1 MSDEY
6 ISPFLI
12 PPWRQTQ
19 RDFGGRLTY
28 SLPVEEEKE
37 EAKNRHTQ
45 LVRQLSHDPR
55 NILVYTDGSEHK
67 VHGIRRAGAGFV
79 VYQQGRETAVRSLG
93 LGSQATSFDAELAGL
108 LAGTR
113 NAVNACNLNVDVT
126 HIYIF
131 TDNSAVI
138 TTALDPKPTAGQ
150 LLAHNFCQTV
160 HSFLDGNASRQV
172 TLKWVPSHIGIEG
185 NARAD
190 HLAKAGAAL
199 ASSLPVAKT
208 RTFARRV
215 AKERLDRAWVREW
228 KDAPRNGHY
237 AIANRFP
244 PSTRPTPRF
253 LMLGDKR
260 EVFGRLT
267 QCRTGHGYTGEFYRR
282 FVPNESSDC
291 PCGEPLQTRKH
302 IIRDCARYEAH
313 SAPEKDW
320 RPLLLS
326 SRSLAHSPRLAGH
339 ESPHVH
345 LSSKTSRVMMTM
357 TMKKHNEREQ
367 KWTGL
372 AVPEMTLADDEP
384 LTTHITPH
392 RHPSVDAGLDNN
404 VYTNPRTSPPGALSF
419 SPFFSIYCSHCCP
432 DTPFVHPPLTPP
444 SITTLHHTR

>member
-1 MSDEY
+1 M
-6 ISPFLI
+6 
-12 PPWRQTQ
+12 
-19 RDFGGRLTY
+19 
-28 SLPVEEEKE
+28 
-37 EAKNRHTQ
+37 
-45 LVRQLSHDPR
+45 
-55 NILVYTDGSEHK
+55 YTDGSEHK
-67 VHGIRRAGAGFV
+67 VHGIRRAGAGFA
-79 VYQQGRETAVRSLG
+79 VYQQGRETAARNLG

-150 LLAHNFCQTV
+150 LLAHNFYQTI

-172 TLKWVPSHIGIEG
+172 SLRWVPSHVGIEG
-185 NARAD
+185 NTRAD

-199 ASSLPVAKT
+199 ASSLPMAKT
-208 RTFARRV
+208 RTFARRA

-282 FVPNESSDC
+282 FVPDESSDC
-291 PCGEPLQTRKH
+291 PCGEPLQTREH

-313 SAPEKDW
+313 RDVLRKVSATLSLPEILGTRKGLEALAAFLEKSGAFTKTG
-320 RPLLLS
+320 RPRIAA
-326 SRSLAHSPRLAGH
+326 RSPVV
-339 ESPHVH
+339 ED
-345 LSSKTSRVMMTM
+345 
-357 TMKKHNEREQ
+357 EQ
-367 KWTGL
+367 SDDDD
-372 AVPEMTLADDEP
+372 DDEE
-384 LTTHITPH
+384 T
-392 RHPSVDAGLDNN
+392 RRERAEMDRAGGARDD
-404 VYTNPRTSPPGALSF
+404 PGG
-419 SPFFSIYCSHCCP
+419 
-432 DTPFVHPPLTPP
+432 
-444 SITTLHHTR
+444 